1 MGHEPSL
8 SSCPFKMIRVLF
20 SFQKVSHSTYRCT
33 NKATGRSERLSVSM
47 SVTTALKMTDVPDCG
62 SYLEDRDSPMKI
74 SLRLRMGRRLVLEK
88 LSCTFPLPGEMRCV
102 DQTKICT
109 FIGSSVHSTVVLP
122 PTSLDADGGDA
133 VSLVVLLQAQLLL
146 VQVHRGGVDSGALQ
160 VQAYPL
166 APQPPGGSSE
176 R

>member
-1 MGHEPSL
+1 MTVAL
-8 SSCPFKMIRVLF
+8 SKWTGYKHIHKHKHVTASEIRYHWCINIRYQYTHQGCSNTTTSVGGKKLILSNSIMCIRVLF

-47 SVTTALKMTDVPDCG
+47 PVTTELEMTDVPGCG

-102 DQTKICT
+102 DQI
-109 FIGSSVHSTVVLP
+109 
-122 PTSLDADGGDA
+122 
-133 VSLVVLLQAQLLL
+133 
-146 VQVHRGGVDSGALQ
+146 
-160 VQAYPL
+160 
-166 APQPPGGSSE
+166 
-176 R
+176 